1 MHLFRKSLAALLVLT
16 TVAQTAIPV
25 FSAATYAKDTGTF
38 VLTDSE
44 GNQTIVDESWEE
56 AYPTGTFAFSAD
68 QINLYEGATDGTETG
83 SITLYRLG
91 GTEGRAEAYVTLSPM
106 VTQLDENT
114 KGYAYAAGTKDYTV
128 TVENPQPIAFYQ
140 PLGTPAGVVRSSSYA
155 IAENTK
161 LAKEDGS
168 YPYYIMDLDEA
179 DVEGYQWQVLSGE
192 NWLDVDGATDALFYV
207 TDDYYWSYDGV
218 RCIFM
223 VDGVSY
229 CTIDDSGN
237 VYEDGIEDELL
248 EPMPEDF
255 VNSTDK
261 TYYEVE
267 FDGNEYDMYTI
278 AVIFAEG
285 EWQKEI
291 TFTALDDDLHENT
304 EVVAL
309 QITEARG
316 AMLYDSAMTATVAI
330 ADDEA
335 ELPSQIGF
343 ATDVVYAN
351 KADGSVQ
358 IPLVRE
364 DGTQYIVGA
373 VYQIADGTAVLGTD
387 YAAVEGDNVTYFPAD
402 MTTSALEVTLIDDG
416 VALEKDETGV
426 YFTVTLTEVQ
436 GATGSGIMA
445 GKETCKVYLYNT
457 STEKPENGN
466 IATEL
471 YSSEETDA
479 GAGVLT
485 TPALATMQDT
495 IVAEAEEVPVNLV
508 GSYEALLS
516 TDLINGRAY
525 NYGTL
530 KFDGAATD
538 SNYWK
543 LYSMIAN
550 TGKTEH
556 YDEDDKKAA
565 TAFQN
570 DISGNNDSYDG
581 YMTDA
586 SLWEFDPEEDNNRGN
601 GWEYSSQKEGSM
613 NLDLAGIMKTKYVSY
628 TLNDIY
634 EKMYLI
640 AEIKADKNW
649 WGVKGAEVKVNFRGS
664 GKHTTAMSSGKWDVN
679 EYTIDDLSDVEKINF
694 WTEHSGSLDAESW
707 VHLDYGYLQRRT
719 MSAPIVVLHTADDD
733 LIKAENDDVKDYII
747 DIIEPE
753 IALVAGKGGVTSN
766 GDFYVGSQITVSR
779 GNNASTYQFA
789 TAENSSDPTAG
800 VSVNLNAVNFS
811 QRKSNVEEDP
821 SVIFTVAAPKSV
833 TGSATLTLAK
843 SANNTQ
849 NNQINIYMDRVQDIV
864 LDITP
869 SVERTQE
876 GASTIKTDDISL
888 ANAWKLVTDQTNNV
902 SYKHKV
908 AETDTHEGM
917 NGMKYGAVQTDT
929 LALSSFTQTIK
940 STSAVQYKK
949 ENVKNVRTINFGL
962 SEKDCI
968 VFNGKTYAGNAD
980 IDIPVSLYTSDSLVF
995 YYYNEDYLAVDNTMV
1010 ATITKIERYIDVN
1023 DNNMVDDKDIVMP
1036 SITEDSYSITELSP
1050 VKTSD
1055 GKYHQIVLRTFYSLL
1070 PRNLFAPDEASEKAQ
1085 AEVLPALVTMLTNT
1099 GGLSTEQQGYRYLAH
1114 ENAGTDTK
1122 GTGYV
1127 PMYGA
1132 SGTVERYIDVAL
1144 GGDYS
1149 PATYDGT
1156 TFTWNPDW
1164 KGNSYFTGG
1173 QFEDPDPIYLD
1184 GTAVGDRYPVGEV
1197 DTSGTL
1203 TSAGKTAVQNYLVG
1217 IHANDTISLC
1227 VRDTNADKTRST
1239 SKQVTGLESV
1249 TLAPF
1254 KTHPDATSARNLT
1267 DPNAD
1272 QNKNADFDSS
1282 AADSPMPEYNMSGEQ
1297 TMPNLDISLG
1307 DYVTIATEGQEI
1319 SFTIGVP
1326 LLSYENATSGQD
1338 KDYGGAMWEDPEV
1351 NSIKD
1356 TTEGAIE
1363 AVKSVFNSLRGKDS
1377 GGSGD
1382 SSSPSEMVKDSMDS
1396 YMRKLRREQRDAKSA
1411 GNYGIKIKG
1420 VEGSLA
1426 LSISIVVKWDPVDTS
1441 FHFNQMLIVLT
1452 GSIQFSYTA
1461 YLTPCPIFY
1470 VSVTIAF
1477 EAEMSLGL
1485 EAVRKKVIAEE
1496 FKSDSE
1502 SVATITGGKN
1512 SKLVF
1517 SSGDWT
1523 YEKSDK
1529 LGSENANDTEDGD
1542 VFVGAPGATFTVTTT
1557 KKAIDVHFN
1566 GTLYVDAVDASG
1578 KAPEGFTAGTIT
1590 SAGQEDG
1597 SATIK
1602 LAKSV
1607 DGKDND
1613 QKYTVTFTVVDDGKT
1628 RLLQVKDEVD
1638 KLGSGYAMIDR
1649 VITVSKNTTDVM
1661 FAGVSISPSLF
1672 MELAIGVGVELFK
1685 IELFANI
1692 SVSCAFAIAATEAG
1706 EYDGDKNETQAFSFN
1721 EFSLAAALGFR
1732 VTALFFDFEFEAV
1745 KFMITYDKEAKFDQ
1759 QTGEKSGWKFVWYAA
1774 GKEMKGR
1781 TASLDEDSP
1790 LTIRVIL
1797 PGEGDNENVLYTP
1810 EDNLATDKERAYTPT
1825 DETVP
1830 FEYTAAFDSGDAF
1843 TLGDGFASGTN
1854 YKLITV
1860 GSDNYLVYT
1869 TKIGTSIDESQLV
1882 ISKVQE
1888 TVDGDNSGFGLV
1900 SPVDATKTYYKLDD
1914 DDYGDLDFD
1923 AWVVDDDT
1931 IRVAW
1936 VSYMD
1941 GAKTAYD
1948 EKVTAKDE
1956 IGAMAEAGKYT
1967 QVKSV
1972 TLTVG
1977 DTVAAGNVEI
1987 VSDNADGHG
1996 LYYMVSGAGE
2006 LVFYNEANY
2015 YDDSELETYL
2025 TDSRTYLGGSADY
2038 ETTGGYKYGTSDPT
2052 ADFQMYYRELNARL
2066 YGKTGYPTYALRNE
2080 DGTYSITSRKSTEW
2094 EDNHVQ
2100 MENAALTKIGDDY
2113 YAAYSTAYSKIDDAD
2128 ELTYR
2133 KLYLQKLVVEKTT
2146 VTDTTTGE
2154 GGTTETPTTTVQTLN
2169 VGDPVA
2175 VRSLVDSDKDST
2187 KDGIY
2192 KDKELSVAYE
2202 DPYFANLNFLTGKLG
2217 ALTGESEDFDE
2228 ILALDSRTRDG
2239 EAAEAST
2246 FLLFEMNGETLV
2258 VPEASLTSITDT
2270 TADKRSGMIVP
2281 FFEKETADEL
2291 NKANADENVYN
2302 VESAP
2307 VLGNVTFG
2315 VDGEGNI
2322 TAVYTRS
2329 VRGTSSNG
2337 LYMAKYDAKNQTWG
2351 NGVMLAMRD
2360 MTTYENS
2367 IREDWDEETTK
2378 EAFYGGTNPAVFNF
2392 GKISVGLAAAD
2403 GEEDRLLVI
2412 TEGTLT
2418 ALTTTTAMVP
2428 TYDANGNVSG
2438 MVAVEDEVV
2447 YEMATTTDGTY
2458 DTTNGIYALTF
2469 GAGKQALGL
2478 TSISLSN
2485 YDFTP
2490 GSTLQ
2495 GSVAFTN
2502 VGDTTLRGSVN
2513 EPLQIELKMAYGSTV
2528 ETLATWTV
2536 KSSVASGQE
2545 VETELTQIPLPAAG
2559 TDGKNPF
2566 ADAYIYFTVSESST
2580 SETNFTADTKAYDD
2594 NDKIVADAACIVLG
2608 DKAEVALEK
2617 CDIAVV
2623 DANDTTVTLSVDA
2636 YVTNRGSTTATG
2648 NTLSFSYSKTGKDGS
2663 ATEASLEGTAILKMG
2678 EVEALN
2684 KSKSSGIS
2692 VNLDNL
2698 PSMTGQSVTG
2708 TITVSKDVFDTAYG
2722 EGSLNLVVS
2731 VEGNVAEHNLMN
2743 NTVEV
2748 AVEPTTLITAPA
2760 KISMQVGS
2768 TMRIPVTLRTT
2779 TETDPVIT
2787 VTELPVEGQEDCMSV
2802 LYYNSDKGA
2811 LVVMPGREGEGTI
2824 RIADTATNSI
2834 LDICYSVKGEGEFIN
2849 IYNDNGIFTWYV
2861 SDENGFLTL
2870 DDEKDPKWEFA
2881 DNLYKFPGTLSGMP
2895 YRNDLANAKVGY
2907 AFSFQTFATKL
2918 DLYFMGETDNKALE
2932 GKVTV
2937 SSDLEGFSDVTLSSN
2952 DATKAQTVNFDNT
2965 YNNAHTVTI
2974 TAMGGK
2980 LVRFD
2985 KLLEYF
2991 NENMTIYSGKTA
3003 PLFTFSRDLPET
3015 ASVKAGTE
3023 VPLAIYFIDNHGLT
3037 DAMLDGKSVLGDTN
3051 LTQISDSLWKYDL
3064 TNVWTENGSH
3074 TIFIQNDSGMTT
3086 TRTITVEW
3094 FSGIDVDEEKKDA
3107 LPGEIR
3113 ATLVDADDKPVL
3125 KAGAEDIYVKLTDKD
3140 GNPIVDSTGDNIVI
3154 SHLEYLY
3161 DEKNDPAHENPESQ
3175 YMQTYKPTD
3184 VTKASDGMYKLPATG
3199 NTSAPQEGVYR
3210 VTYTDPETGI
3220 TSTVLVQLGAGET
3233 SSPKATI
3240 KVDEDGYILIT
3251 ASKTLQGSGDGKLD
3265 SATVN
3270 GAVVATGINDTTFS
3284 KKLDTPVAYNGVYT
3298 VTVTD
3303 QNGNSMTASTT
3314 VTQYPMVVPE
3324 EVLDAEPA
3332 KDYTDGVLNEN
3343 GTVTV
3348 TLSGITGGQYDKERS
3363 SGYTNLVPKYQ
3374 VAIVNS
3380 LDELEGTA
3388 VLDWKTVEETADSYV
3403 FSGLAVGTYTVYIR
3417 DANAPDTVIE
3427 REAVIKQYN
3436 VEVTGV
3442 QFTPSRDSEGGSIT
3456 ITAIG
3461 GMGDREYRLV
3471 DENGDPF
3478 LDKDGKELYGWQKD
3492 NTFTDLP
3499 DGEYY
3504 VQVRDTENPEDN
3516 VVTYPDP
3523 DKGEGGITVDK
3534 LYSVKVI
3541 TDEGGHVEINGVT
3554 VENGGMYYY
3563 LLGTRLV
3570 IESIPDKSNR
3580 TATLR
3585 INGEEVELTSE
3596 YFHEDETTAVIESI
3610 DQSYVIEAY
3619 FGMDYSG
3626 IMQALTYYESTGKY
3640 KVKHTITATVAGT
3653 ATDEGG
3659 SISPEGKTIVYYGD
3673 KLTYTITP
3681 DSGYEIAMILVDGK
3695 RVDVADTYT
3704 FTETSRDRTIAVTFR
3719 AVETVAE
3726 KTGTAETAFTDVA
3739 SSDWYAADVA
3749 YVYDAELM
3757 IGTDEAHFSPS
3768 VAVNRAML
3776 VTILWRMEGEV
3787 TANVHDTFT
3796 DVPVGQWYSEAVAW
3810 AAEKG
3815 LVNGYGDGTFGP
3827 MDALTREQILVIL
3840 NRYAALKGI
3849 ATETGTEAV
3858 DFVYSDWASSAV
3870 AWAQDK
3876 ELLTGFGWDISDLTI
3891 AAGRAEL
3898 AAFLRRYLQ

>member
-1 MHLFRKSLAALLVLT
+1 MNLFRKSLAALLVLT
-16 TVAQTAIPV
+16 TVAQTAVPV
-25 FSAATYAKDTGTF
+25 FSAASWSKDTGTF
-38 VLTDSE
+38 VLTDSD
-44 GNQTIVDESWEE
+44 GNTTVVDEEWEE

-68 QINLYEGATDGTETG
+68 QINLYEGATDGSETG

-91 GTEGRAEAYVTLSPM
+91 GTSGRAEAYVTLVPA
-106 VTQLDENT
+106 VVQLDAET
-114 KGYAYAAGTKDYTV
+114 KGYSNAAGTQDYLV

-140 PLGTPAGVVRSSSYA
+140 PLGIPADVVRTSNYA

-192 NWLDVDGATDALFYV
+192 NWLDVDGATEALFYV

-218 RCIFM
+218 RCIFT

-237 VYEDGIEDELL
+237 VYEDGIEDEVL

-261 TYYEVE
+261 TYYNVE
-267 FDGNEYDMYTI
+267 FDGNEYDMYTF
-278 AVIFAEG
+278 AVVFADG
-285 EWQKEI
+285 EWEKEI
-291 TFTALDDDLHENT
+291 TFTALNDDLHENT
-304 EVVAL
+304 EIVAL

-316 AMLYDSAMTATVAI
+316 AVLYDGAMTATVAI

-335 ELPSQIGF
+335 VLPSQIGF

-358 IPLVRE
+358 IPLERK
-364 DGTQYIVGA
+364 DGTQYVVGA
-373 VYQIADGTAVLGTD
+373 VYQIADGTAVVGTD

-402 MTTSALEVTLIDDG
+402 MTSTAIEVTLIDDG
-416 VALEKDETGV
+416 VTLEKDKTGV

-436 GATGSGIMA
+436 GAAGSGIMA

-525 NYGTL
+525 NYGAL

-550 TGKTEH
+550 TGKTEE
-556 YDEDDKKAA
+556 YDADDKKAV
-565 TAFQN
+565 TAFKN
-570 DISGNNDSYDG
+570 AIAGNNDSYDG

-586 SLWEFDPEEDNNRGN
+586 SLWKFNPEETIENGTIKNKNNRGN
-601 GWEYSSQKEGSM
+601 GWEYSSQSSGSM

-649 WGVKGAEVKVNFRGS
+649 WGAKGSEVKVNFRGS
-664 GKHTTAMSSGKWDVN
+664 GKDTTAMSTGNWDVN

-694 WTEHSGSLDAESW
+694 WTEHSGSLDSTSW

-733 LIKAENDDVKDYII
+733 LIKAEEDADVKDYII
-747 DIIEPE
+747 DTIHPRITLE
-753 IALVAGKGGVTSN
+753 AGKGGVTSN

-789 TAENSSDPTAG
+789 TATAG
-800 VSVNLNAVNFS
+800 GSVNLNAVNFS
-811 QRKSNVEEDP
+811 QRKSNVEDDP

-876 GASTIKTDDISL
+876 GASTININKVDDAWALVSGKT
-888 ANAWKLVTDQTNNV
+888 A

-908 AETDTHEGM
+908 AETDTHAGM
-917 NGMKYGAVQTDT
+917 DGMKYGDVQTDT
-929 LALSSFTQTIK
+929 LALSSFTQTSK
-940 STSAVQYKK
+940 STSAVQYRK

-962 SEKDCI
+962 SEDDCI

-995 YYYNEDYLAVDNTMV
+995 YYYNKDYLAVDNTMV
-1010 ATITKIERYIDVN
+1010 ATITKIERYVDVN
-1023 DNNMVDDKDIVMP
+1023 DNGMVDDGDITMP
-1036 SITEDSYSITELSP
+1036 SITEDSYSITDLSP
-1050 VKTSD
+1050 VKTED
-1055 GKYHQIVLRTFYSLL
+1055 VNYHQIVLRTYYTLL

-1085 AEVLPALVTMLTNT
+1085 AEVLPALVTALTNT

-1114 ENAGTDTK
+1114 ENAGEEEDPT

-1132 SGTVERYIDVAL
+1132 SGTVERHMDVAL
-1144 GGDYS
+1144 GGDFS

-1164 KGNSYFTGG
+1164 KGSSYFTDG

-1184 GTAVGDRYPVGEV
+1184 GTAVGDRYPVGKV

-1203 TSAGKTAVQNYLVG
+1203 TDDGKTAVQNYLVG

-1249 TLAPF
+1249 TLASF

-1338 KDYGGAMWEDPEV
+1338 KDYGGAQWEDPEV

-1396 YMRKLRREQRDAKSA
+1396 YMRKLRREKADAKSA

-1496 FKSDSE
+1496 FKAT
-1502 SVATITGGKN
+1502 SVGDITGDKN

-1529 LGSENANDTEDGD
+1529 LGSDEANETEDGD
-1542 VFVGAPGATFTVTTT
+1542 VFVGAPGATFTVTTK
-1557 KKAIDVHFN
+1557 KKAIDIHFN
-1566 GTLYVDAVDASG
+1566 GTLYVDAKDASG
-1578 KAPEGFTAGTIT
+1578 NAPEGFTAGTIS

-1613 QKYTVTFTVVDDGKT
+1613 QEYTVTFTVVDDGKT
-1628 RLLQVKDEVD
+1628 RLLQVKDEVN
-1638 KLGSGYAMIDR
+1638 KLESGYAMIDR

-1745 KFMITYDKEAKFDQ
+1745 KFMITYDKDAKFDQ

-1797 PGEGDNENVLYTP
+1797 PGEGDNENTLYTP
-1810 EDNLATDKERAYTPT
+1810 EDNLLSDKERAYTPT
-1825 DETVP
+1825 DTTVP

-1843 TLGDGFASGTN
+1843 TLGDDLASGTN

-1869 TKIGTSIDESQLV
+1869 ITDTTKESIHASQLV

-1888 TVDGDNSGFGLV
+1888 TVEDGYNGFGLV

-1936 VSYMD
+1936 VSYTD
-1941 GAKTAYD
+1941 GATGAYNAQ
-1948 EKVTAKDE
+1948 VAAKDE
-1956 IGAMAEAGKYT
+1956 IGAMADAGKYT

-1972 TLTVG
+1972 TLSVG
-1977 DTVAAGNVEI
+1977 DTVTAGNVEI

-1996 LYYMVSGAGE
+1996 LYYMVSGAGG

-2015 YDDSELETYL
+2015 YTKDELEIYL
-2025 TDSRTYLGGSADY
+2025 SESRTYLGGSASY
-2038 ETTGGYKYGTSDPT
+2038 ETTTDGIKYGTTDPT

-2066 YGKTGYPTYALRNE
+2066 YGKTGYPTYALRDK
-2080 DGTYSITSRKSTEW
+2080 DGTYSITSCKSTEW

-2100 MENAALTKIGDDY
+2100 MENAALTQIGDDY
-2113 YAAYSTAYSKIDDAD
+2113 YAAYSTAYSKIDDED

-2133 KLYLQKLVVEKTT
+2133 KLYLQKLEVVGTT
-2146 VTDTTTGE
+2146 VEDTTTGDTT
-2154 GGTTETPTTTVQTLN
+2154 GDTTGTTTTTVQTVK
-2169 VGDPVA
+2169 VGSPV
-2175 VRSLVDSDKDST
+2175 VLRSLVDLDKNAA

-2192 KDKELSVAYE
+2192 KDKKLSVAYE

-2228 ILALDSRTRDG
+2228 ILSLDSRPRDG

-2258 VPEASLTSITDT
+2258 VPEVSLKSITNESST
-2270 TADKRSGMIVP
+2270 ERSGMIIP
-2281 FFEKETADEL
+2281 FFEKETAAEL
-2291 NKANADENVYN
+2291 NDKEDKTYE

-2337 LYMAKYDAKNQTWG
+2337 LYMAKYDAESKTWG

-2360 MTTYENS
+2360 MTTYEKS

-2378 EAFYGGTNPAVFNF
+2378 NAFYGVENPAVFNF
-2392 GKISVGLAAAD
+2392 GKISVGLASSTD

-2418 ALTTTTAMVP
+2418 KLTTTTAMEPVYG
-2428 TYDANGNVSG
+2428 TNGALTG
-2438 MVAVEDEVV
+2438 MQEATDEVV
-2447 YEMATTTDGTY
+2447 YEMATTASGTY

-2469 GAGKQALGL
+2469 GAGAQALGL

-2502 VGDTTLRGSVN
+2502 VGDTTLRGSED

-2545 VETELTQIPLPAAG
+2545 VETELTQITLPAAG

-2566 ADAYIYFTVSESST
+2566 EDAYIYFTVSESSM
-2580 SETNFTADTKAYDD
+2580 SETNFTADTKVLGADGKPVD
-2594 NDKIVADAACIVLG
+2594 DAACIVLG

-2623 DANDTTVTLSVDA
+2623 DADDTTVTLSVDA
-2636 YVTNRGSTTATG
+2636 YVTNRGSQEATG
-2648 NTLSFSYSKTGKDGS
+2648 NMLSFSYSKTGKDGS
-2663 ATEASLEGTAILKMG
+2663 VTEAPLEGTANLKKG

-2684 KSKSSGIS
+2684 KGKSGGIS

-2698 PSMTGQSVTG
+2698 QSMTGQSVTG
-2708 TITVSKDVFDTAYG
+2708 TITVSKDVFDTDYG
-2722 EGSLNLVVS
+2722 TGSLNLVVS
-2731 VEGNVAEHNLMN
+2731 VEGTVAEHNLIN

-2779 TETDPVIT
+2779 TETDPAIT

-2802 LYYNSDKGA
+2802 LYYDSVKGA

-2861 SDENGFLTL
+2861 PGTDGTL
-2870 DDEKDPKWEFA
+2870 VEDDANDPKWEFS

-2952 DATKAQTVNFDNT
+2952 DATKKQTVDFGNT
-2965 YNNAHTVTI
+2965 YNKAHTVTI
-2974 TAMGGK
+2974 TATGGK

-2991 NENMTIYSGKTA
+2991 NEEMTIYSGKTA

-3015 ASVKAGTE
+3015 ASVQEGTE

-3051 LTQISDSLWKYDL
+3051 LTQISGSLWKYDL
-3064 TNVWTENGSH
+3064 TEVWTTNGSH

-3113 ATLVDADDKPVL
+3113 TTLVDANGNAVL
-3125 KAGAEDIYVKLTDKD
+3125 KAGTTDIYVKLTDKD
-3140 GNPIVDSTGDNIVI
+3140 GNPIVDDGTNIVI

-3175 YMQTYKPTD
+3175 YMQTYKPTVVYD
-3184 VTKASDGMYKLPATG
+3184 ATKGLYKLPAT
-3199 NTSAPQEGVYR
+3199 NDSNMPAEGVYR
-3210 VTYTDPETGI
+3210 VTYTDPATGI
-3220 TSTVLVQLGAGET
+3220 ASTVLVQLGAGET

-3240 KVDEDGYILIT
+3240 KVDKDGYITIT
-3251 ASKTLQGSGDGKLD
+3251 ASKTMQSSGDGKLD

-3270 GAVVATGINDTTFS
+3270 GVVVATGINNTTFS

-3314 VTQYPMVVPE
+3314 VTQYPMVVTE
-3324 EVLDAEPA
+3324 DVLTVEPA

-3343 GTVTV
+3343 GSVTV
-3348 TLSGITGGQYDKERS
+3348 NMSEITNGQYDKDRS
-3363 SGYTNLVPKYQ
+3363 SGYTKLVPKYQ

-3380 LDELEGTA
+3380 LDELEDTA
-3388 VLDWKTVEETADSYV
+3388 MLDWKTVEEGKTSYT
-3403 FSGLAVGTYTVYIR
+3403 FENLAVGTYTVYIR
-3417 DANAPDTVIE
+3417 DANDTADCVTRTAE
-3427 REAVIKQYN
+3427 VKQYN

-3471 DENGDPF
+3471 DKNGDPF
-3478 LDKDGKELYGWQKD
+3478 LDKDGNELYGWQD
-3492 NTFTDLP
+3492 SNIFTDLP

-3504 VQVRDTENPEDN
+3504 VQVRDTKYPEDN
-3516 VVTYPDP
+3516 MVTSPDP

-3626 IMQALTYYESTGKY
+3626 IMQALTYYESTGRY
-3640 KVKHTITATVAGT
+3640 KVKHTITATA
-3653 ATDEGG
+3653 DEGG

-3681 DSGYEIAMILVDGK
+3681 DEGYTIASIQVDGQ
-3695 RVDVADTYT
+3695 RVQVAETYT
-3704 FTETSRDRTIAVTFR
+3704 FTETSRNRRIHVTF
-3719 AVETVAE
+3719 
-3726 KTGTAETAFTDVA
+3726 KK
-3739 SSDWYAADVA
+3739 
-3749 YVYDAELM
+3749 
-3757 IGTDEAHFSPS
+3757 I
-3768 VAVNRAML
+3768 
-3776 VTILWRMEGEV
+3776 
-3787 TANVHDTFT
+3787 
-3796 DVPVGQWYSEAVAW
+3796 SE
-3810 AAEKG
+3810 
-3815 LVNGYGDGTFGP
+3815 
-3827 MDALTREQILVIL
+3827 
-3840 NRYAALKGI
+3840 
-3849 ATETGTEAV
+3849 
-3858 DFVYSDWASSAV
+3858 
-3870 AWAQDK
+3870 
-3876 ELLTGFGWDISDLTI
+3876 
-3891 AAGRAEL
+3891 
-3898 AAFLRRYLQ
+3898 